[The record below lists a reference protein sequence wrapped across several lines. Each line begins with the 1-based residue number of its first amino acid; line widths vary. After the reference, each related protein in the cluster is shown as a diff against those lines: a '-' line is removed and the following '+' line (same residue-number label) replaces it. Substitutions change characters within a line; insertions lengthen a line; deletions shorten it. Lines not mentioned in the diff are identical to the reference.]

1 LVAEIISF
9 PKIIFGEHDMINHKD
24 TYADLVRF
32 LSQRGRMLMLITV
45 YQSLAQLHKGRSGAP
60 LRALAKA
67 LGVSRSQAHNYL
79 NGHSIPDDVTVR
91 LVGLIKEDR
100 RAYFIQDIAAMILAL
115 AKAFSQYYRP
125 HQFDFHWH
133 LPDIVDQKRE
143 GVGVRGLLKIRYEFV
158 EPPEDISRR
167 LRIDERMNYLV
178 FTAQGTFGKH
188 DVLYEKQKLESGKV
202 SRFATFKEEKYLVV
216 GQKALGDVVPLGR
229 SS

>member
-1 LVAEIISF
+1 LVAEIFSF
-9 PKIIFGEHDMINHKD
+9 PKIIFGEQDMINHKTN

-100 RAYFIQDIAAMILAL
+100 RAYFFIQDIAAMILAL

-125 HQFDFHWH
+125 HQFDFIGISPIS
-133 LPDIVDQKRE
+133 LIKNEKASVC
-143 GVGVRGLLKIRYEFV
+143 VGFLK
-158 EPPEDISRR
+158 
-167 LRIDERMNYLV
+167 
-178 FTAQGTFGKH
+178 
-188 DVLYEKQKLESGKV
+188 
-202 SRFATFKEEKYLVV
+202 FAT
-216 GQKALGDVVPLGR
+216 
-229 SS
+229 SSWNHRKTSQGG